1 LRLQKLPFFINVS
14 RNFSVQFALWKWNQR
29 SVNWSQSQHSWKKSI
44 FAKAQ
49 IVRKSRTAHLFD
61 IFRSQVWEKSSTF
74 CKARVMFL
82 FYRRRQFERVKDD
95 WEETTFQIFRTKS
108 SPSFCTAHTVHCRI
122 KFWNQK
128 TRKREV
134 GQFQVIRQQNKSKLR
149 DHSFNKYF
157 LIRVFS
163 RKISLTEFLSEES
176 KNLEEVKAVG
186 RFSKVVKLDFF
197 LWSRDM
203 TSHQTQT
210 RQTDRWLENHNLL
223 NLTKSVFSSLGDFFR
238 SAHPAESV
246 ATEIDFCGIDCQA
259 VLRKG
264 PHRFQPRASVSKF
277 FNFFI
282 KFYSRLVVVIV
293 DWLQSFSIV
302 AQLLRPLNIN

>member
-1 LRLQKLPFFINVS
+1 MLPFFINVS

-29 SVNWSQSQHSWKKSI
+29 SVNWSQSQHSRKKSI

-82 FYRRRQFERVKDD
+82 FYSRRQFERVKDD

-186 RFSKVVKLDFF
+186 RFSKVVKLNFFCDHVTWRHTKHKHDRRTADLKITICWIWQKVFFILWRFFPFRSSGRIRCNGNRF
-197 LWSRDM
+197 LWNRLSG
-203 TSHQTQT
+203 SFKEGAPPFSAQS
-210 RQTDRWLENHNLL
+210 L
-223 NLTKSVFSSLGDFFR
+223 SV
-238 SAHPAESV
+238 
-246 ATEIDFCGIDCQA
+246 EI
-259 VLRKG
+259 
-264 PHRFQPRASVSKF
+264 FQL
-277 FNFFI
+277 
-282 KFYSRLVVVIV
+282 FYQIL
-293 DWLQSFSIV
+293 F
-302 AQLLRPLNIN
+302 